1 MLPILAFSTNQTAEN
16 SHKLGVFREEKY
28 VLLSRHFQ
36 SYFQLSKV
44 DNLADISVASSALRS
59 CKEAVNAR

>member
-1 MLPILAFSTNQTAEN
+1 MLAFSTNQTDEN
-16 SHKLGVFREEKY
+16 SHKIGVFTEEKY
-28 VLLSRHFQ
+28 VLRSRN
-36 SYFQLSKV
+36 SLYYFQLSKV